1 MLIQKSNLSQ
11 NALQG
16 CNILLT
22 GAGGGIGFEAARALV
37 WLGANVVIA
46 EVDEVK
52 GNNAKK
58 RINDEMQ
65 TDRADFYAI
74 DLSDAEQID
83 HMYEYIKGKYE
94 HIDVIFNNATIAPMG
109 AVENVLMADWDKSYA
124 VNLRAPVLLVQK
136 FLPDMKKRNTGT
148 IIFVPSSGAAPYMGA
163 YEVFKTAQVELCNT
177 LGGELENTNISAY
190 SVGPGLVKTE
200 TAEKA
205 IEKVSALMGMSTSEF
220 YAMNESHLLDA
231 EAAGTGFAI
240 SVVYAKKYN
249 GQEIGSIQALLDADV
264 FKTQDKKEEKSLTE
278 ESQKLLNVHIYD
290 VVRTY
295 LEQYDG
301 WQKRNIF
308 ERQWVLRDFKKTVGF
323 STEQFREK
331 LLYAQ
336 ELSDKKLLG
345 AITEYQPIFEKLQ
358 KYYQHQYKLLQG
370 FEKDPE
376 RLKENSHIILNWIKE
391 VQLILDAI

>member
-1 MLIQKSNLSQ
+1 
-11 NALQG
+11 
-16 CNILLT
+16 
-22 GAGGGIGFEAARALV
+22 
-37 WLGANVVIA
+37 
-46 EVDEVK
+46 
-52 GNNAKK
+52 
-58 RINDEMQ
+58 
-65 TDRADFYAI
+65 
-74 DLSDAEQID
+74 
-83 HMYEYIKGKYE
+83 
-94 HIDVIFNNATIAPMG
+94 
-109 AVENVLMADWDKSYA
+109 
-124 VNLRAPVLLVQK
+124 
-136 FLPDMKKRNTGT
+136 
-148 IIFVPSSGAAPYMGA
+148 MGA

-177 LGGELENTNISAY
+177 LAGELENTNISAY
-190 SVGPGLVKTE
+190 SIGPGLVKTE

-205 IEKVSALMGMSTSEF
+205 IEKVSTLMGMSTSEF
-220 YAMNESHLLDA
+220 YDMNESHLLDV

-240 SVVYAKKYN
+240 SVVYAQKYN

-264 FKTQDKKEEKSLTE
+264 FKTENKKQEKSLTE
-278 ESQKLLNVHIYD
+278 ESQKLLNGHIYD

-323 STEQFREK
+323 STEQCKEK

-336 ELSDKKLLG
+336 ELSGKKLFG

-376 RLKENSHIILNWIKE
+376 RLEENSHIILNWIKE
-391 VQLILDAI
+391 IQLILDAI